1 MRKEPST
8 STLVPARDVRIRI
21 LGAFAI
27 WSDGAFTHLPAPAQ
41 RLAALLAMRGEPTA
55 RGSAAG
61 TLWPEV
67 DHDHALAN
75 LRTAL
80 WRLRR
85 ASPGLVH
92 LTQAHL
98 NLDALAA
105 VDLHRSRSLAERIL
119 RGELPMREAHGSAV
133 DLSADLLPDLD
144 DEWLVFERE
153 RFRDL
158 RIHAL
163 ERLSEQLSAIGE
175 HADAVQCGL
184 LAVEG
189 EPLRESAHRALMRAY
204 IAEENR
210 ASALQQF
217 QVLERRLD
225 SELQV
230 GPSIATMELALELRT
245 ACEARALGEGRAPS
259 VLEQVPRL
267 QHGGRYPGGR

>member
-1 MRKEPST
+1 MRKEPSAA
-8 STLVPARDVRIRI
+8 TLVPARDVRIRL

-27 WSDGAFTHLPAPAQ
+27 WSDGTVPRLPSPAQ
-41 RLAALLAMRGEPTA
+41 RLASFLAMRGEPTA
-55 RGSAAG
+55 RAIAAG

-67 DHDHALAN
+67 GHDHALAN

-80 WRLRR
+80 WRLRG
-85 ASPGLVH
+85 AIPGLVH
-92 LTQAHL
+92 MGQAQLH
-98 NLDALAA
+98 LDARAS
-105 VDLHRSRSLAERIL
+105 VDLHRSRTLAERIL
-119 RGELPMREAHGSAV
+119 QGELPMCDGHGSVA

-245 ACEARALGEGRAPS
+245 ACEARALGEGRAP
-259 VLEQVPRL
+259 
-267 QHGGRYPGGR
+267 

>member
-1 MRKEPST
+1 MGKEPSAA
-8 STLVPARDVRIRI
+8 TLAPVHEVRIRM

-27 WSDGAFTHLPAPAQ
+27 WSDGSFSRLPAPAQ
-41 RLAALLAMRGEPTA
+41 RLAAFLAMRGEPTA
-55 RGSAAG
+55 RAIAAG

-67 DHDHALAN
+67 GHDHALAN

-80 WRLRR
+80 WRLRG
-85 ASPGLVH
+85 AIPGLVH
-92 LTQAHL
+92 MTQAQLH
-98 NLDALAA
+98 LDARVS
-105 VDLHRSRSLAERIL
+105 VDLHRSRSVAERIL
-119 RGELPMREAHGSAV
+119 RGELPMCDGHGAV
-133 DLSADLLPDLD
+133 ADLSSDLLPDLD

-163 ERLSEQLSAIGE
+163 ERLSEQLSGIGE

-184 LAVEG
+184 LAIEG

-204 IAEENR
+204 IAEGNR

-217 QVLERRLD
+217 RALERRLD

-230 GPSIATMELALELRT
+230 GPSVATIDLALELRT
-245 ACEARALGEGRAPS
+245 AAESSGPGRGTRPVSA
-259 VLEQVPRL
+259 
-267 QHGGRYPGGR
+267 

>member
-55 RGSAAG
+55 RGIAAG

-67 DHDHALAN
+67 NHDHALAN

-98 NLDALAA
+98 HLDALAA

-158 RIHAL
+158 RSM
-163 ERLSEQLSAIGE
+163 RSSVSVSSSA
-175 HADAVQCGL
+175 
-184 LAVEG
+184 
-189 EPLRESAHRALMRAY
+189 RSASTPTPSSAGSWRS
-204 IAEENR
+204 R
-210 ASALQQF
+210 AS
-217 QVLERRLD
+217 RCGSR
-225 SELQV
+225 
-230 GPSIATMELALELRT
+230 PIAR
-245 ACEARALGEGRAPS
+245 
-259 VLEQVPRL
+259 
-267 QHGGRYPGGR
+267 

>member
-1 MRKEPST
+1 
-8 STLVPARDVRIRI
+8 
-21 LGAFAI
+21 
-27 WSDGAFTHLPAPAQ
+27 
-41 RLAALLAMRGEPTA
+41 
-55 RGSAAG
+55 
-61 TLWPEV
+61 
-67 DHDHALAN
+67 
-75 LRTAL
+75 
-80 WRLRR
+80 
-85 ASPGLVH
+85 
-92 LTQAHL
+92 
-98 NLDALAA
+98 
-105 VDLHRSRSLAERIL
+105 
-119 RGELPMREAHGSAV
+119 MREAHGSAV

-230 GPSIATMELALELRT
+230 GPSIATMELALELRQ
-245 ACEARALGEGRAPS
+245 RAKPERWAKAAPVSSGGLGAITRPFAAN
-259 VLEQVPRL
+259 R
-267 QHGGRYPGGR
+267 R